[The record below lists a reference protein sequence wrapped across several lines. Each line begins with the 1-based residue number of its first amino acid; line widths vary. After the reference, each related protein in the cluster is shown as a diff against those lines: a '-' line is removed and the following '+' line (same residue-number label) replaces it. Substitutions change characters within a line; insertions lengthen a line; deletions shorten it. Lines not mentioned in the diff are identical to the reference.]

1 MDLIFE
7 KSVTGVRGYM
17 NPQLDVDIFSE
28 FPQEYQ
34 RQKPSFLPELSE
46 LDVVRHFMQLSQR
59 NFGVDTTFYPL
70 GSCTMK
76 YNPKFTER
84 IAQMPSFTEM
94 HPLLPQLKKAD
105 QLVQG
110 SLEVLFELEKWL
122 CEITGMDAYTMQP
135 LAGAHG
141 EMTGVMM
148 MAAYHKAKGNKKK
161 YIIVPDSSHGTN
173 PATAAIVGYELIS
186 ISSDKDGVM
195 DLKELKKHLNSQI
208 AGMMLTCPDTH
219 GVFNVH
225 IDEIA
230 HLVHSMDGLMYYD
243 GANLNAILGRCRPGD
258 LGFDIVHVNIHK
270 TFSTPHGGGG
280 PGAGPVGVKKDLI
293 PFLPVSRVIKKED
306 GSYRLNYDYPDSIG
320 YISSFYGN
328 FGILLRAYAYILLLG
343 QEGLKQV
350 SNHAV
355 LNANYMKKRLEKY
368 FKVAFDRICM
378 HECVFSASQQAERG
392 VHAIDIAKYLID
404 QGVHPPT
411 VYFPLTVK
419 ESIMIEPTET
429 ESKSTMDRFIDLMIK
444 ADELSQTNPE
454 MFHDLPKNMPIS
466 RPDEVKAAMDID
478 TNYFMKQ
485 S

>member
-1 MDLIFE
+1 
-7 KSVTGVRGYM
+7 
-17 NPQLDVDIFSE
+17 
-28 FPQEYQ
+28 
-34 RQKPSFLPELSE
+34 
-46 LDVVRHFMQLSQR
+46 
-59 NFGVDTTFYPL
+59 
-70 GSCTMK
+70 
-76 YNPKFTER
+76 
-84 IAQMPSFTEM
+84 
-94 HPLLPQLKKAD
+94 
-105 QLVQG
+105 
-110 SLEVLFELEKWL
+110 
-122 CEITGMDAYTMQP
+122 
-135 LAGAHG
+135 
-141 EMTGVMM
+141 
-148 MAAYHKAKGNKKK
+148 
-161 YIIVPDSSHGTN
+161 
-173 PATAAIVGYELIS
+173 
-186 ISSDKDGVM
+186 
-195 DLKELKKHLNSQI
+195 
-208 AGMMLTCPDTH
+208 
-219 GVFNVH
+219 
-225 IDEIA
+225 
-230 HLVHSMDGLMYYD
+230 
-243 GANLNAILGRCRPGD
+243 
-258 LGFDIVHVNIHK
+258 VNIHK

-355 LNANYMKKRLEKY
+355 LNANYMKKRFEKY